1 MKYARLILL
10 SLILVVSNS
19 AIAEDALVSWSD
31 PAKKLDYASLEKSM
45 PKDLVEPLSS
55 FMEQELKPEIKSE
68 LGLRIEISE
77 KPFGY
82 YDREQK
88 RIFVPLANV
97 YRIYDD
103 LRAKYPEQEEVT
115 DAILHTTLQFY
126 LLSEL
131 IRAITEELELTISG
145 WEAEKVDA
153 LATVLLLDSL
163 IVDQAYTLDA
173 AEEYLL
179 IDRASG
185 SIQAAQFKTEFEAD
199 EYRLTQI
206 LCITEAYDSEQAA
219 EPPSSDRVC
228 KGQYEAAMSFWSQT
242 FAENLKP
249 GARLHQWLD
258 QIKRVE

>member
-1 MKYARLILL
+1 MKPACLLVL
-10 SLILVVSNS
+10 SLTLFVANS
-19 AIAEDALVSWSD
+19 AVADDALVRWSE
-31 PAKKLDYASLEKSM
+31 PAKQLDYASLEKSM
-45 PKDLVEPLSS
+45 PKDLEEPLLS
-55 FMEQELKPEIKSE
+55 FMAQELKPEVKTQ
-68 LGLRIEISE
+68 LDLRIEISE

-82 YDREQK
+82 YDREEK

-131 IRAITEELELTISG
+131 IRAITEELELRISG

-153 LATVLLLDSL
+153 LATVLLLESL

-242 FAENLKP
+242 FADNLKP
-249 GARLHQWLD
+249 GGRLQQWLD
-258 QIKRVE
+258 QTKRVD